1 MVVKYF
7 TCAAFTSIF
16 IADGLTCAGVTGIC
30 IDGPTSNLRD
40 CFLQDVL
47 SAAFPLFFDV
57 IVVFLVL
64 FVSWSTEPRNI

>member
-30 IDGPTSNLRD
+30 IDVPTSNLRG
-40 CFLQDVL
+40 CFLPDVL
-47 SAAFPLFFDV
+47 SAAFRLFFNV

-64 FVSWSTEPRNI
+64 FVSWSKEPRNI